1 MPDEVPPVWNG
12 RGPDPWMP
20 ERIAALLDAAR
31 AEARMFAAFWRFLR
45 DWLSLARERTREA
58 RYDPTVIPG
67 LRSAWWDAMTEYA
80 TEDITATM
88 QEGFER
94 VTGEPYSLDGRA
106 LAVARAMERRNLLVR
121 VADEVYARVQA
132 EVAKAVNIG
141 TSGEDLADIIEGI
154 FDTTGTPYWENRAAV
169 VARTETLAALNGG
182 RYDGHVW
189 TANRLGGAFE
199 RVWVAT
205 FDTRTRES
213 HRKAEGQRAALDG
226 AFAVGEPP
234 SMLRWPGDPLGP
246 PEETIQCRC
255 TTILVRPG
263 QNLNIARRA

>member
-1 MPDEVPPVWNG
+1 MPDEPPVWNG
-12 RGPDPWMP
+12 RGTDPWMP
-20 ERIAALLDAAR
+20 ERLAALLDAAA
-31 AEARMFAAFWRFLR
+31 AEARMFRSFWRFLR
-45 DWLSLARERTREA
+45 DWLGLVRDRFR
-58 RYDPTVIPG
+58 RNPFDPTVIASLYPT
-67 LRSAWWDAMTEYA
+67 WWEAMTEYA

-88 QEGFER
+88 NQGYER
-94 VTGEPYSLDGRA
+94 VTGQAYPLDARA
-106 LAVARAMERRNLLVR
+106 LAVARALERRNMLAR
-121 VADEVYARVQA
+121 VADEVYARVRA
-132 EVAKAVNIG
+132 EVAKAVAVG

-205 FDTRTRES
+205 FDTRTRDS

-263 QNLNIARRA
+263 QSINIARRA